1 MHAIRLTHSS
11 LERLTLSHPSSYTPA
26 LLRLLREHNQ
36 YRPIFASQTPS
47 RIQPT
52 SFARSCTAT
61 IQDNLV
67 RTGEGPKVST
77 PIRVLFIEDSVEN
90 MQLLIRQLR
99 QGGYIPTS
107 ERVATADGLRAALH
121 RGGFEIIIA
130 DYSMPR
136 FSGLEALAVT
146 LQLAPDVPFLMVSGT
161 VGEEVAVESIR
172 AGAADY
178 LMKQNLIR
186 FVPAVARALRDA
198 AERKA
203 MLRAETV
210 LREQRSLL
218 GMIYDNTSDAVILF
232 TWFPREASWKLTTVN
247 RATLL
252 MTRSLGLE
260 LAEIGL
266 IGKKLEEVTH
276 ELVGQDHAESESI
289 VDDFFQAAES
299 GKTRTRETRLTSN
312 DSSLSVELSLIPFFG
327 PDGRTR
333 HVLAVIRDITSR
345 KRAEAAQRELEA
357 RLAQSRKMEALGQL
371 AGGVAHDFNN
381 ILTGILGF
389 AEVIRRSTS
398 DAAAAGFSGEIIQ
411 ASQRARDLIRQIKM
425 FSRRQPAERRP
436 VRLADVA
443 QEALQLIR
451 RSAPAIVQIDT
462 RLAEDAPFILGDST
476 QLHQVFMNL
485 CTNAVQAM
493 EETGGRMEVAIQS
506 FEVTAEFASQHPPLR
521 EGLCVR
527 LIVSDSGPGM
537 PKKIL
542 DRLFEPFFTTKA
554 PGGGTGLGLS
564 VVHGV
569 VQNHEGAIVVESCPG
584 IGTTFAVYLPA
595 NNSLSCPGEAPVQS
609 ISPKPST
616 GSRIM
621 FVDDETSI
629 ARLGQVM
636 LKSLGHSA
644 TTFND
649 PVEGLAAIRSN
660 PNKFDLVITDLTM
673 PAMTGVELAH
683 GIRELGSKIPIILCS
698 GFADQV
704 PEETIKKVGIVEVL
718 QKPFQM
724 QTLGAAILRAM
735 GTNAVQ
741 AHDGLYPR

>member
-1 MHAIRLTHSS
+1 M
-11 LERLTLSHPSSYTPA
+11 
-26 LLRLLREHNQ
+26 
-36 YRPIFASQTPS
+36 
-47 RIQPT
+47 
-52 SFARSCTAT
+52 
-61 IQDNLV
+61 
-67 RTGEGPKVST
+67 ST
-77 PIRVLFIEDSVEN
+77 PIRVLFIEDSEED

-99 QGGYIPTS
+99 QGGYVPAC
-107 ERVATADGLRAALH
+107 ERVDTADGLRAALH
-121 RGGFEIIIA
+121 RGGFEMIIS
-130 DYSMPR
+130 DYTMPR

-218 GMIYDNTSDAVILF
+218 GMIYDNTSDAVVLY
-232 TWFPREASWKLTTVN
+232 TWFPREAMWRLTTVN

-260 LAEIGL
+260 LAETSV
-266 IGKKLEEVTH
+266 IGKQLEEVVCDLAGGDRT
-276 ELVGQDHAESESI
+276 ESAAILE
-289 VDDFFQAAES
+289 DFYQAAES
-299 GKTRTRETRLTSN
+299 GKTRTRETRFTSTE
-312 DSSLSVELSLIPFFG
+312 SSLSVELSLIPFFG

-333 HVLAVIRDITSR
+333 HVLAVIRDISSR
-345 KRAEAAQRELEA
+345 KRAEASRSEFEA
-357 RLAQSRKMEALGQL
+357 RLAQSRKMEALGKL

-389 AEVIRRSTS
+389 ADVIRRSTP

-411 ASQRARDLIRQIKM
+411 AAQRARDLIRQILM

-443 QEALQLIR
+443 REALQLIR
-451 RSAPAIVQIDT
+451 RSAPAIVRVEA
-462 RLAEDAPFILGDST
+462 RLAENTPFILGDTT

-493 EETGGRMEVAIQS
+493 GDAGGRLEVAIGS
-506 FEVTAEFASQHPPLR
+506 LEVTTEFAARHPPLR

-527 LIVSDSGPGM
+527 LSVSDSGPGM
-537 PKKIL
+537 PQAVL

-554 PGGGTGLGLS
+554 PGVGTGLGLS

-569 VQNHEGAIVVESCPG
+569 VQNHEGAIIVESSPG
-584 IGTTFAVYLPA
+584 AGTTFAVFLPA
-595 NNSLSCPGEAPVQS
+595 INSPSWSGEEARTLAPE
-609 ISPKPST
+609 PST
-616 GSRIM
+616 GRRIL
-621 FVDDETSI
+621 FVDDEASI

-636 LKSLGHSA
+636 LTSLGHSA
-644 TTFND
+644 TTFGD
-649 PVEGLAAIRSN
+649 PAEGLAALQSN
-660 PNKFDLVITDLTM
+660 PGEYDLVITDLTM
-673 PAMTGVELAH
+673 PGMTGVELAQ
-683 GIRELGSKIPIILCS
+683 GIREIGSKIPIILCS
-698 GFADQV
+698 GYADQV
-704 PEETIKKVGIVEVL
+704 PEETLRSLGIVEVL
-718 QKPFQM
+718 SKPFQM
-724 QTLGAAILRAM
+724 QALGAAIVRATANKS
-735 GTNAVQ
+735 GQ
-741 AHDGLYPR
+741 ADDGLSPR